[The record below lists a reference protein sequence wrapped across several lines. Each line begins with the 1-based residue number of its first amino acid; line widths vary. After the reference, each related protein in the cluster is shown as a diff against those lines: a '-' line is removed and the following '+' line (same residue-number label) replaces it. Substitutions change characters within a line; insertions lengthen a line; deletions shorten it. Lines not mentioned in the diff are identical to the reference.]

1 MMKNNFFI
9 AALLMFSPVLLSAQ
23 QKDYKVVFD
32 LTSKDTLDQR
42 AVIRWLNEI
51 AIPHPDGKF
60 EVVMYGQG
68 FNLVLKDKSV
78 YRDAVTKLA
87 DNKNVSFIVCAVAM
101 KNNHVEKEDLL
112 PFVQIV
118 PDGIYEIISKQKEDW
133 GYIKVVH

>member
-1 MMKNNFFI
+1 MKNNFFI